1 MSEQEYE
8 TFKRLYNLNH
18 FVGKTYT
25 LSEGLEHRGVA
36 DFIESKL
43 TGHIISDYGGLKA
56 RSQRSIEDVG
66 LEDYSYLVDIK
77 TKDEDKEFHMPNLV
91 SVDRVRKFY
100 LDNNNFIEYVFVD
113 YNKRNT
119 EVTIKNIKYYKIEEI
134 DWDCLQIANLGKGQI
149 QIRDAKKPIKKYG
162 GSREEWL
169 KELKIRVLLFLDK
182 QIKKRKSEKIIW
194 KSLNN
199 EKDKRSN

>member
-1 MSEQEYE
+1 MR
-8 TFKRLYNLNH
+8 KYNLNH

-36 DFIESKL
+36 DFIENKL
-43 TGHIISDYGGLKA
+43 TGYIISDYGGLKA

-77 TKDEDKEFHMPNLV
+77 TKDGDKEFHMPNLV

-100 LDNNNFIEYVFVD
+100 FNDNNFIEYVFVD
-113 YNKRNT
+113 YNKRDT
-119 EVTIKNIKYYKIEEI
+119 EVTIKNIEYYKIEEI

-149 QIRDAKKPIKKYG
+149 QIRDAKKPIKKYD

-169 KELKIRVLLFLDK
+169 KELRIRVLLFLDK

-199 EKDKRSN
+199 EKDKEKDKRSN